1 MTINDNNIPV
11 CNCRGMHEHIS
22 SDQLIGHHRTREDY
36 VESPQNTLQF
46 GYGDHRYLKMSYELL
61 KEDDVLKE
69 KTLAQL
75 VEDFSL

>member
-1 MTINDNNIPV
+1 
-11 CNCRGMHEHIS
+11 MHEHIA

-36 VESPQNTLQF
+36 AESPQNTLQF
-46 GYGDHRYLKMSYELL
+46 GYGDHRYTKMAYELL
-61 KEDDVLKE
+61 REDDVLQE

>member
-1 MTINDNNIPV
+1 
-11 CNCRGMHEHIS
+11 MHEHIS